1 MEPSQPRRVGHDHL
15 VSLGVAPEMIVEWV
29 SAGILTP
36 STWAGFYECSSTLD
50 WRQLTRTRVIGRT
63 HQVSLGVSE
72 AQINR
77 WRRRGV
83 LQPTLSRG
91 FYAVTDVLLEWVQR
105 AARMKNHH
113 PHKDDAPADT
123 ADAAD
128 AADPAHS
135 TFPSKPASM
144 TNKSDLHLVACTITR
159 ARAFVAAH
167 HRHLGPPVSGLFAVG
182 VAQGAELVGVA
193 IVGRP
198 VARGLQDGATAEVT
212 RVCTLGT
219 RNACSML
226 LGACR
231 RGCIALGYHRLV
243 TYTLAAE
250 PGTSLRATGW
260 REVAAVRGRT
270 WNCPSRPRSA
280 HAGADKRRWEVNL
293 PPSASRPRGAARL
306 AA

>member
-15 VSLGVAPEMIVEWV
+15 VSLGVAPETIVEWV
-29 SAGILTP
+29 SSGMLT
-36 STWAGFYECSSTLD
+36 SSAWAGFYECSSTLD
-50 WRQLTRTRVIGRT
+50 WRQLTRARVIGRA
-63 HQVSLGVSE
+63 HLVSLGVGE
-72 AQINR
+72 PQINR
-77 WRRRGV
+77 WRRLGV
-83 LQPTLSRG
+83 LQPTLTRG
-91 FYAVTDVLLEWVQR
+91 FYAITDVLLEWVQR

-113 PHKDDAPADT
+113 PHKVDTPADAT
-123 ADAAD
+123 DATDAARSS
-128 AADPAHS
+128 PLRPSS
-135 TFPSKPASM
+135 T
-144 TNKSDLHLVACTITR
+144 TNKSDLHLVACTITQ
-159 ARAFVAAH
+159 ARAFVAVH

-212 RVCTLGT
+212 RVCTLGA

-231 RGCIALGYHRLV
+231 RGCIALGYRRLV

-250 PGTSLRATGW
+250 PGTSLRAAGW

-270 WNCPSRPRSA
+270 WNCPSRPRSVTA
-280 HAGADKRRWEVNL
+280 SVDKRRWEAGL
-293 PPSASRPRGAARL
+293 PSTAPPPSGAACQTD
-306 AA
+306 